1 MVEHICRL
9 DRLVTPVRSY
19 ILGRQ
24 YSPDRLYRLDRSARL
39 IRPERSVGLG
49 NRWPWHV
56 KYIKVLNGINPP
68 SSYMKMF

>member
-19 ILGRQ
+19 ILD
-24 YSPDRLYRLDRSARL
+24 SPDRLYRLDRSARL

-49 NRWPWHV
+49 TCWPWHV